1 MNIPT
6 TVSIDMFSGLKFESL
21 TSLNLNLING
31 NINQAVP
38 GGWKFVAKNQFL
50 TIFLKEVKIF
60 LFRNIQYP
68 ILMVK

>member
-1 MNIPT
+1 MNVPT

-31 NINQAVP
+31 NLNQAVP

-60 LFRNIQYP
+60 LLRIFNIQFRW
-68 ILMVK
+68 